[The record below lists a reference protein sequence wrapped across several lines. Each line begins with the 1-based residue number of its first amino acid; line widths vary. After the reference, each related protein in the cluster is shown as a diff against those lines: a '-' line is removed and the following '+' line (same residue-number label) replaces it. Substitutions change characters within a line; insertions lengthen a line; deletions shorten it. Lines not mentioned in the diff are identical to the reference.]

1 MCIRK
6 AGRSKEEIEA
16 SKSARREK
24 RSAFLSRMMDEF
36 KKIGFVA
43 TFVFCVIVIA
53 VCISLFAISLVSPEA
68 EMIPAEALAL
78 QNISIAAFGIIATAF
93 GFYCKSTTAEKTS
106 LNDNKMVK
114 NKDGTFSK
122 IAEAVST
129 VLNGATTKAPDDDE
143 AKG

>member
-1 MCIRK
+1 MCARK
-6 AGRSKEEIEA
+6 ARRSKEEIEA
-16 SKSARREK
+16 LRCARREK

-43 TFVFCVIVIA
+43 TFVFCVIIITWCLV
-53 VCISLFAISLVSPEA
+53 LYTISLVSTESSI
-68 EMIPAEALAL
+68 IPAVATGL
-78 QNISIAAFGIIATAF
+78 QIISVTAFGIIGSAF
-93 GFYCKSTTAEKTS
+93 AFYCTSATKEKTS

-129 VLNGATTKAPDDDE
+129 VLNGASAKSTDDDE